1 MKGILWLCFSIS
13 GAVALALEVLWMRS
27 AGLVLGATAPTAAT
41 VLACYFAGLGLG
53 AAMARGLRWRP
64 VSLYGLLELGAGL
77 GALWSLGIFR
87 ILASDSAQ
95 AWLPGADSVGRVAAV
110 AVALLPTT
118 LCLGA
123 TLPVIA
129 QALITTGSVGQ
140 RGGLLYALNTLGGVL
155 GTVAMGFGLPAMIG
169 MTASYS
175 VAAGASILAG
185 LGALALSLQQPE
197 IRPSPPSQPWRD
209 CVGAGPAGPFPATAS
224 AEGRLI
230 KGGPSPTRGEGAKS
244 FSTAQVGRLRL
255 VAAGTGAIG
264 LGLEVLWTRLFAQ
277 VLHNSVYS
285 FTAITLVF
293 LVALALGAVVAAL
306 LLQRVAAATIA
317 SVALVTAAAT
327 TVGGLWLFVCWTN
340 GLTYVGMQSGLGE
353 YLGRIV
359 MLAAAIA
366 GPAAIA
372 SGAVLPALWSAWGDR
387 GSVAHPLGDLTAAN
401 MFGGVIGALAAGFV
415 IVPTIGVRGGLAAA
429 AAAYVVLAD
438 LLAAPQ
444 SRFRPLAYAALLL
457 IVVADPLRAPLVH
470 LRSAGETLRVLIEGA
485 HGIVTVVEAG
495 DDLQLRLDNY
505 YVLGSSAAAPNERR
519 QGLLPLLLHPDPRR
533 AAFIGLATGITASAG
548 PALGV
553 QETTVVEL
561 VPEVAGAART
571 YFATWNGQLLERSD
585 VRLVLDDGRRYL
597 AASRD
602 RFDVIVS
609 DLFIPWHA
617 SAGNLYAREMYEAV
631 ARRLAPGGLFCQWL
645 PLYQLTREEFD
656 TIVRTFLTVFPQA
669 SLWRGDFYPDRPIV
683 GLVGQFTPQP
693 IDFTR
698 LSERLLHLPTWS
710 RDALL
715 ASPRG
720 LLMLYAGNLTSVA
733 DLFATAPLNTDDRPL
748 IEFLA
753 PRLTRMTTAGDK
765 DWFTGESLAAFYD
778 TLEAR
783 LRGTPDPLLPLSDET
798 AAARR
803 AGTALY
809 HYALAAARRDDLTA
823 ARLQDEVRD
832 LVPEVILAAESRD
845 PGANT
850 AAARQELQ
858 GLRAE
863 QEQVRQRLETMEQR
877 LKAIMSSPRG
887 QR

>member
-13 GAVALALEVLWMRS
+13 GAAALALEVLWMRS

-64 VSLYGLLELGAGL
+64 VWLYGLLELGAGL

-95 AWLPGADSVGRVAAV
+95 AGLAVAGPVGRVAAV

-123 TLPVIA
+123 TLPAIA
-129 QALITTGSVGQ
+129 QVLITAGSVGQ
-140 RGGLLYALNTLGGVL
+140 RGGLLYALNTLGGIL

-169 MTASYS
+169 MIASYS
-175 VAAGASILAG
+175 VTAGASMLAG
-185 LGALALSLQQPE
+185 VGALALSLWQPE
-197 IRPSPPSQPWRD
+197 LRPSPPSQP
-209 CVGAGPAGPFPATAS
+209 FPA
-224 AEGRLI
+224 
-230 KGGPSPTRGEGAKS
+230 RGEGAEA
-244 FSTAQVGRLRL
+244 FSTAQVTRLRL
-255 VAAGTGAIG
+255 VAAGTGALG

-293 LVALALGAVVAAL
+293 LVALALGAVAAAL
-306 LLQRVAAATIA
+306 LLQWVAPTVIA
-317 SVALVTAAAT
+317 SVALVTAAVT
-327 TVGGLWLFVCWTN
+327 TVGGLWLFVYWTD
-340 GLTYVGMQSGLGE
+340 GLAYVGMQSGLGE

-359 MLAAAIA
+359 MLAAAAA
-366 GPAAIA
+366 GPAAMA
-372 SGAVLPALWSAWGDR
+372 SGAILPVLWSAWGDR

-401 MFGGVIGALAAGFV
+401 MFGGVIGALIAGFV
-415 IVPTIGVRGGLAAA
+415 VIPTIGVRGGLAAA
-429 AAAYVVLAD
+429 AVAYVVLAD
-438 LLAAPQ
+438 LVASPR
-444 SRFRPLAYAALLL
+444 SRLRPLAYAALLL
-457 IVVADPLRAPLVH
+457 IVVAHPLRAPLIH
-470 LRSAGETLRVLIEGA
+470 LRSPSETLRTLIEGA
-485 HGIVTVVEAG
+485 HGIVTVVEAS

-505 YVLGSSAAAPNERR
+505 YVLGSSAAATNERR
-519 QGLLPLLLHPDPRR
+519 QGLVPLLLHPDPRR
-533 AAFIGLATGITASAG
+533 VAFVGLATGITASAG

-571 YFATWNGQLLERSD
+571 YFAPWNGQLLARPD

-602 RFDVIVS
+602 RFDVIVA
-609 DLFIPWHA
+609 DLFIPWHVN
-617 SAGNLYAREMYEAV
+617 AGNLYAREMYDTV
-631 ARRLAPGGLFCQWL
+631 ARRLAPGGVFCQWL
-645 PLYQLTREEFD
+645 PLHQLTREEFD
-656 TIVRTFLTVFPQA
+656 TIVRTFLTVFSQT

-683 GLVGQFTPQP
+683 GLVGQLTPRP
-693 IDFTR
+693 IALAGLSQR
-698 LSERLLHLPTWS
+698 LPHLPTWS

-720 LLMLYAGNLTSVA
+720 LFMLYAGNLTSMA
-733 DLFATAPLNTDDRPL
+733 DLFATAPLNTDDRPI

-783 LRGTPDPLLPLSDET
+783 LRGTPDPLLPLSDEI

-809 HYALAAARRDDLTA
+809 HYALAAARHDGMTA
-823 ARLQDEVRD
+823 ARLQAEVRD
-832 LVPEVILAAESRD
+832 LVPEVILAAESDD
-845 PGANT
+845 PGADT
-850 AAARQELQ
+850 AAARQALQ

-863 QEQVRQRLETMEQR
+863 QEQVRQRLEAMEQR
-877 LKAIMSSPRG
+877 LKAITSSPGG

>member
-1 MKGILWLCFSIS
+1 MSSILWLCFSIS
-13 GAVALALEVLWMRS
+13 GAAALALEVLWMRS
-27 AGLVLGATAPTAAT
+27 AGLVLGATAATAAT

-53 AAMARGLRWRP
+53 AASARCSQRRP
-64 VSLYGLLELGAGL
+64 MRLYGLLELGAGL

-87 ILASDSAQ
+87 ILTSDSVQ
-95 AWLPGADSVGRVAAV
+95 AWLAVSGPVGRVAAV
-110 AVALLPTT
+110 AVALLPAT

-129 QALITTGSVGQ
+129 QALITTGSVGR

-169 MTASYS
+169 IGASYS
-175 VAAGASILAG
+175 IAAGASILTG
-185 LGALALSLQQPE
+185 VGALALSLRQLE
-197 IRPSPPSQPWRD
+197 IRPVPPFQ
-209 CVGAGPAGPFPATAS
+209 
-224 AEGRLI
+224 
-230 KGGPSPTRGEGAKS
+230 PSPARGEGAQF
-244 FSTAQVGRLRL
+244 FSRAQVGRLRL
-255 VAAGTGAIG
+255 VAAGTGALG

-285 FTAITLVF
+285 FTAIALVF

-306 LLQRVAAATIA
+306 LLQRVAPAALA
-317 SVALVTAAAT
+317 SVALVTAAVT
-327 TVGGLWLFVCWTN
+327 TVGGLWLFVHWTD
-340 GLTYVGMQSGLGE
+340 GLAYVGMQSGLGE

-359 MLAAAIA
+359 MLAAATA
-366 GPAAIA
+366 GPAAMA
-372 SGAVLPALWSAWGDR
+372 SGAVLPALWSAWGDH

-401 MFGGVIGALAAGFV
+401 MFGGVIGALTAGF
-415 IVPTIGVRGGLAAA
+415 IAIPTIGSRGSLAAA

-438 LLAAPQ
+438 LLASPQ
-444 SRFRPLAYAALLL
+444 SRLRPLAYAALLT
-457 IVVADPLRAPLVH
+457 IVVAHPLRAPLFH
-470 LRSAGETLRVLIEGA
+470 LRSAGETLRTLIEGA
-485 HGIVTVVEAG
+485 HGVVTVVEAS
-495 DDLQLRLDNY
+495 DDLQMRLDNY
-505 YVLGSSAAAPNERR
+505 YVLGSSAAATNERR

-533 AAFIGLATGITASAG
+533 VAFIGLATGITASAG

-602 RFDVIVS
+602 GFDVIVS

-617 SAGNLYAREMYEAV
+617 GAGNLYAREMYETV
-631 ARRLAPGGLFCQWL
+631 ARRLAPGGVFCQWL

-683 GLVGQFTPQP
+683 GLVGQLTTRL
-693 IDFTR
+693 IDLAG
-698 LSERLLHLPTWS
+698 LSERLLRLPTWS

-720 LLMLYAGNLTSVA
+720 LLMLYAGDLTSVA
-733 DLFATAPLNTDDRPL
+733 DLFATAPLNTDDHPL

-753 PRLTRMTTAGDK
+753 PRLTRMTAAGDK

-778 TLEAR
+778 ILEAR
-783 LRGTPDPLLPLSDET
+783 LRVAPDSLLPLSDEVV
-798 AAARR
+798 AARR

-809 HYALAAARRDDLTA
+809 HYALAAAQHDDITV
-823 ARLQDEVRD
+823 ARLRAEVRE
-832 LVPEVILAAESRD
+832 LVPEVILAAESGD
-845 PGANT
+845 PGVST
-850 AAARQELQ
+850 AAARQALQ

-863 QEQVRQRLETMEQR
+863 QEQVRQRLEDMERR
-877 LKAIMSSPRG
+877 LKEITSSPGGPR
-887 QR
+887 